1 MSFFDDTK
9 NAGLLLLI
17 IALMDIVFALIS
29 IFALDGYKDLEM
41 WKKILVIVGAVIGAA
56 ILALLGFG
64 IMKGGVAF
72 QIGPFFSDVKSK
84 FGVLVAGTAGIG
96 IADLIEGIFN
106 IIAFGATSV
115 GSLVSAVILIV
126 MAWLMVSGGKVAG
139 NVIWIILLIIYII
152 GIIVSAIAS
161 LVLVGIPS
169 LLLFIML
176 LLFLLSPEVKSKMG
190 MN

>member
-1 MSFFDDTK
+1 M
-9 NAGLLLLI
+9 
-17 IALMDIVFALIS
+17 IS
-29 IFALDGYKDLEM
+29 LSSSVRLPS
-41 WKKILVIVGAVIGAA
+41 VIVNSFISPDAPTVYAFTLSAFSTTAFLMPGTKIRSRFLKGSSP
-56 ILALLGFG
+56 FG
-64 IMKGGVAF
+64 IMKGSVAF
-72 QIGPFFSDVKSK
+72 QIGPFFSDVNSK

-96 IADLIEGIFN
+96 IADLVEGIFN
-106 IIAFGATSV
+106 IIAFGGTSV
-115 GSLVSAVILIV
+115 GSLVIAVILIV

>member
-29 IFALDGYKDLEM
+29 IFALEDYKDLEM

-96 IADLIEGIFN
+96 IADLVEGIFN
-106 IIAFGATSV
+106 IIALFMLYKYVAALYKDYRKQKAAGVEDPVFDVNNWDSEGLDTS
-115 GSLVSAVILIV
+115 
-126 MAWLMVSGGKVAG
+126 
-139 NVIWIILLIIYII
+139 
-152 GIIVSAIAS
+152 GITVWTGHAR
-161 LVLVGIPS
+161 GD
-169 LLLFIML
+169 
-176 LLFLLSPEVKSKMG
+176 E
-190 MN
+190 